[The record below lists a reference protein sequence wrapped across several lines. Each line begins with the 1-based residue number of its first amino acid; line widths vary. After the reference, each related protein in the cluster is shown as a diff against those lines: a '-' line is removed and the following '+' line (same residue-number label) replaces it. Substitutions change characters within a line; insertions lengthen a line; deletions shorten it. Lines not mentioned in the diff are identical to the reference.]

1 MRRGEP
7 ALAAAAALA
16 LALAACGDNKA
27 GTTAPIHHDA
37 EVPDTGGFPPPPALG
52 AQIDRM
58 GRPAITTML
67 IGAFDPAGAA
77 RTAARNAYNQATDPT
92 AWKSTT
98 ISTNTTI
105 EREIEDNLAV
115 FDAFDLGVTQ
125 IANNGCG
132 NTMRYKTPAGPT
144 SYETAADL
152 FADDELHI
160 DTTRPNCA
168 VYLALE
174 INYASAGGSPHMG
187 CGGRTPTHD
196 VIDVTYSV
204 LAGGIKALDAIND
217 FAPRLHGTIAA
228 HTDVKESN
236 FPFLGA
242 PH

>member
-7 ALAAAAALA
+7 ALAAAALA
-16 LALAACGDNKA
+16 LALAGCGDNKA
-27 GTTAPIHHDA
+27 GITGPIHHDA

-67 IGAFDPAGAA
+67 IGAFGPAGAA

-92 AWKSTT
+92 TWKSTT
-98 ISTNTTI
+98 IATNTMI
-105 EREIEDNLAV
+105 ELEIENNLAV
-115 FDAFDLGVTQ
+115 FDAFDLGVPQ

-132 NTMRYKTPAGPT
+132 NAMRYSGPPSGM
-144 SYETAADL
+144 SYQTAADA
-152 FADDELHI
+152 FADDELLV
-160 DTTRPNCA
+160 DTTKPSCT

-174 INYASAGGSPHMG
+174 IDYASQGQAPHST
-187 CGGRTPTHD
+187 CGGRMPTHD

-204 LAGGIKALDAIND
+204 LAGGNKALDAIND
-217 FAPRLHGTIAA
+217 YAPRLHDGVAA
-228 HTDVKESN
+228 HADVSVIV
-236 FPFLGA
+236 FPFLGT

>member
-16 LALAACGDNKA
+16 LALVACGDNKA

-37 EVPDTGGFPPPPALG
+37 EVPDTGGFPPPPVLG

-67 IGAFDPAGAA
+67 IGAFAPPGAA

-105 EREIEDNLAV
+105 ELEIQDNLAV
-115 FDAFDLGVTQ
+115 FDAFDRGVMQ
-125 IANNGCG
+125 IADNGCG
-132 NTMRYKTPAGPT
+132 NTMRYGTPAGPM
-144 SYETAADL
+144 SYMIAADL
-152 FADDELHI
+152 FADDELHV
-160 DTTRPNCA
+160 DTTRPSCA

-174 INYASAGGSPHMG
+174 IDYASSGQSPHIS
-187 CGGRTPTHD
+187 CGGRMPTHD

-217 FAPRLHGTIAA
+217 FAPRLHDGVAA
-228 HTDVKESN
+228 HADVKDN
-236 FPFLGA
+236 TFPFLGT